1 MQISIETNVTSQF
14 AEGYGKYYAKYMQ
27 NLHVRIV
34 MTVFLVVIAIP
45 SIYFQELPDPG
56 SDFQEYVFDVMLLGI
71 MLAAIGVIAYLAYQ
85 INVSDTTDRM
95 RKFYKQLGFE
105 GNLLI
110 QIGGEELHIKSDD
123 RMLNFHYHNGRDFFH
138 EPYRVRKVY
147 QSPDVLFFLAGCWYF
162 VIPVWDCGTEEWDKL
177 CTFLKK
183 TFGKRYIC
191 LKKPVFPNRL
201 DGSR

>member
-71 MLAAIGVIAYLAYQ
+71 MLSIYRYE
-85 INVSDTTDRM
+85 NVVS
-95 RKFYKQLGFE
+95 
-105 GNLLI
+105 
-110 QIGGEELHIKSDD
+110 
-123 RMLNFHYHNGRDFFH
+123 
-138 EPYRVRKVY
+138 EPQPV
-147 QSPDVLFFLAGCWYF
+147 QTENTCFLQA
-162 VIPVWDCGTEEWDKL
+162 
-177 CTFLKK
+177 
-183 TFGKRYIC
+183 
-191 LKKPVFPNRL
+191 KP
-201 DGSR
+201 

>member
-147 QSPDVLFFLAGCWYF
+147 QSPDVLFFWQAAG
-162 VIPVWDCGTEEWDKL
+162 IL
-177 CTFLKK
+177 
-183 TFGKRYIC
+183 
-191 LKKPVFPNRL
+191 
-201 DGSR
+201 